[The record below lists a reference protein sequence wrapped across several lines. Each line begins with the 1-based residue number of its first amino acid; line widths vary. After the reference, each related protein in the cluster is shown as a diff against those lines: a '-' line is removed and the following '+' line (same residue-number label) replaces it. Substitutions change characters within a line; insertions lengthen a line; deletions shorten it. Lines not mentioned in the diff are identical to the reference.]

1 LKGIIMDQR
10 SDLLQLA
17 LHWLGTRGLLGL
29 FLAASTTTLRW
40 LLGFFDGTAREL
52 ALSFG
57 AALFVIA
64 FVAPGLSELLGLR
77 QEGASMCGAILGIV
91 ARPLLE
97 ALMQI
102 GRALREDARA
112 LLRAWIARRWD

>member
-1 LKGIIMDQR
+1 MDQR

-40 LLGFFDGTAREL
+40 LLGFDGTAREL

-57 AALFVIA
+57 AALFVMA
-64 FVAPGLSELLGLR
+64 FVAPGLSELLGLSPA
-77 QEGASMCGAILGIV
+77 GSSMSGAILGIV

-112 LLRAWIARRWD
+112 LLRAWIARRWE

>member
-1 LKGIIMDQR
+1 MDQS

-17 LHWLGTRGLLGL
+17 LHRLGTRGLLGVL
-29 FLAASTTTLRW
+29 LAASTTGLRW
-40 LLGFFDGTAREL
+40 LLGFDGTAREL

-57 AALFVIA
+57 AALLVIA
-64 FVAPGLSELLGLR
+64 FVAPGLSELLALR

-97 ALMQI
+97 AIMQL
-102 GRALREDARA
+102 GRSLRHDARG

>member
-1 LKGIIMDQR
+1 MDQR

-17 LHWLGTRGLLGL
+17 LHWLGTRGLLGV
-29 FLAASTTTLRW
+29 FLATSTTVLRW
-40 LLGFFDGTAREL
+40 LLGFDGNAREL

-64 FVAPGLSELLGLR
+64 FVAPGLSELLGLG